1 MAKKEFTPTLLKDL
15 DKDRKRKLTGI
26 NSTWIDHPFVEHFF
40 GLWEEYIAW
49 FEGDQYKYYNQ
60 SLAALTDVTELV
72 DREIKNVY
80 NRIMPT
86 VRQQWGELRYPH
98 EFHVIPNT
106 SEYEDIKAAMVGSK
120 TLEFLHN
127 ERKFIKKINRAKL
140 WSLICGISYWK
151 VWWDSSLTGLA
162 VTTGEKNSV
171 VKGDVNYNYVNP
183 FNCRPDPISMD
194 REGWRYFL
202 EGKRVPTSMVER
214 EFKLNPG
221 SIPSEVSK
229 DKAITETGIFER
241 DDFDFGSE
249 PTCIRMEWYENEKFE
264 GKDKGRFIV
273 ATKDMML
280 YDDVN
285 PNPNDQLGYF
295 PVPGLVPKLNTPI
308 YDSAVRIMQ
317 HSQRQFNRYCSQID
331 EHIENWKIK
340 AMIPWGSL
348 LPGEKEAFT
357 RKGVDYVTYNARM
370 GTPYYQAPPSL
381 PEFLGFWVQFM
392 ENEMETE
399 SSVRKTSLGQIPKYA
414 QRASGVLFDSIKR
427 QDDIVLVPAVEDLDI
442 TLADAAK
449 FELQLVQDNYTEE
462 RIIKT
467 VGRHRTVSVAYFK
480 GSDLRDNT
488 DVRVRPGI
496 DIMTNRNKKEEVVMA
511 LIEKG
516 MIAEP
521 RQAMEMMGYVD
532 LEDFMED
539 EFIDERFAQRQ
550 LEIMK
555 EGKVYIKPYRDDN
568 HQVMYDTFNNFRKS
582 GDWESTSEKAQEN
595 IEMRI
600 EEERAWIPEL
610 ENAPVPGEEP
620 EPTAEPVPGEE
631 LPGEGGAIQLPE
643 MAAAGAGLP
652 EIPAGGGGGGQNPPV
667 TAQEILQ
674 AIAAKGGM

>member
-1 MAKKEFTPTLLKDL
+1 MAKKEKEFVPTLLKDL
-15 DKDRKRKLTGI
+15 DKDRKRKLTVI
-26 NSTWIDHPFVEHFF
+26 NTTWVDHPFVEHFF

-60 SLAALTDVTELV
+60 SLAALTDVTDLV

-80 NRIMPT
+80 NRIMPS

-106 SEYEDIKAAMVGSK
+106 SEDEDVKAAMVGSK

-127 ERKFIKKINRAKL
+127 ERKFIKKINRGKL
-140 WSLICGISYWK
+140 WALICGICYWK

-162 VTTGEKNSV
+162 VTSGEKNTL
-171 VKGDVNYNYVNP
+171 VKGDVNYDFVNP
-183 FNCRPDPISMD
+183 FNCRPDPISVD
-194 REGWRYFL
+194 RDGWRYFL

-214 EFKLNPG
+214 EFELDPG
-221 SIPSEVSK
+221 TIPAEVSIGR
-229 DKAITETGIFER
+229 DISETGLFER

-249 PTCIRMEWYENEKFE
+249 PTCVRMEWYENEKFE

-280 YDDVN
+280 YDGPN
-285 PNPNDQLGYF
+285 PNPLDQLGYF
-295 PVPGLVPKLNTPI
+295 PIPGLVPKLNTPI

-348 LPGEKEAFT
+348 LPGEKESFT

-370 GTPYYQAPPSL
+370 GTPYYQSPPSL
-381 PEFLGFWVQFM
+381 PEFLGYWVQFM

-399 SSVRKTSLGQIPKYA
+399 SSVRKVSLGQLPQYA
-414 QRASGVLFDSIKR
+414 QRASGVLFEGLKR

-442 TLADAAK
+442 TLIDAAK

-462 RIIKT
+462 RLIKT
-467 VGRHRTVSVAYFK
+467 VGRHRTASVVYFK
-480 GSDLRDNT
+480 GTDLRDNT

-496 DIMTNRNKKEEVVMA
+496 DIMTTRNKKEQVVMA
-511 LIEKG
+511 MIEKG

-521 RQAMEMMGYVD
+521 RSALEMMGYTD
-532 LEDFMED
+532 IEDYMED
-539 EFIDERFAQRQ
+539 TFIDERQAQRQ

-555 EGKVYIKPYRDDN
+555 EGKVSIKPYRDDN

-582 GDWESTSEKAQEN
+582 GDWESVSEKAQKN
-595 IEMRI
+595 IEKRI

-610 ENAPVPGEEP
+610 ANQTVPGEKPPAP
-620 EPTAEPVPGEE
+620 EQAPGSEI
-631 LPGEGGAIQLPE
+631 PGQDGAIALPE
-643 MAAAGAGLP
+643 MAPAAGLP
-652 EIPAGGGGGGQNPPV
+652 EIPGAPQSGGANPPV
-667 TAQEILQ
+667 TPEEILRI
-674 AIAAKGGM
+674 IAAKGGL